1 MHVFAVLSSLLL
13 VPGISPV
20 FAKKGKGPGQDTPS
34 SPSAA
39 SGCMPTTGD
48 TGVVGFA
55 YALESL
61 GHDYYTSVP
70 LNSTAF
76 SQAPNDSTA
85 LWFPNFRGMEK
96 RGNVSLMA
104 LEGLGRMTP
113 NFRAPRCN
121 FSLPTP
127 SSPRDLLDTTY
138 DLEQSLCGAYIG
150 LAGHSQSPEVA
161 FLMARLAAGHA
172 GNAVYIRS
180 HLMEPVFSERNN
192 SLYPAYPPERV
203 LSNGS
208 APGML
213 GDYLGDCVM
222 VPVKPC
228 GKTLVVNGTSGNL
241 TDNKSIISYAMA
253 TQTAAP

>member
-13 VPGISPV
+13 LPGISPV
-20 FAKKGKGPGQDTPS
+20 LAKKGKNPGQDTPS
-34 SPSAA
+34 SPSAT
-39 SGCMPTTGD
+39 SGCTPTSGD

-61 GHDYYTSVP
+61 GHDYYASIP
-70 LNSTAF
+70 LNATSF
-76 SQAPNDSTA
+76 SRAPNDSTA
-85 LWFPNFRGMEK
+85 QWFPNFMGMEK

-104 LEGLGRMTP
+104 LDDLGRITP
-113 NFRAPRCN
+113 NFHAPRCKFN
-121 FSLPTP
+121 LPTP
-127 SSPRDLLDTTY
+127 TNPTDLLDTTY

-150 LAGHSQSPEVA
+150 LAGYSQSPEVS

-172 GNAVYIRS
+172 GNAVYIQS
-180 HLMEPVFSERNN
+180 HLMEPIFSDRNN

-203 LSNGS
+203 LSNGT

-213 GDYLGDCVM
+213 GDYLGNCVK

-241 TDNKSIISYAMA
+241 TDNKSIISQSMA